1 MDRPSSWYAA
11 AVIRGDNVM
20 ASVFVERS
28 GPVGPRFFLKLA
40 IAMAVVIFV
49 GFSLQW
55 VMGRSTFA
63 VPVAVHVHALLF
75 FGWTVL
81 FVVQTA
87 FAGRADRK
95 LHRRL
100 GWIGAGWAGAVVIVG
115 VYTTAM
121 MVRRGGAPF
130 FFTPAYFLFMNALF
144 VTGFGGLVA
153 AAIRLR
159 RRTEWHR
166 RLMICAMAILTGP
179 AFGRILPL
187 PLMIPWAAWGVF
199 AAVLLFPAAGMLADL
214 RRRGRVH
221 AAWWWGTGTITAI
234 QLAIGIVAASPP
246 GLALYHLVM
255 RGGGAE
261 AVAPDV
267 YPPFPPL

>member
-11 AVIRGDNVM
+11 AFIRRDNVM

-100 GWIGAGWAGAVVIVG
+100 GWIGACWAGAVVIVG